1 MSIKLD
7 LSENITGYKEDLD
20 KDLQTLETEI
30 NSISISLNIIS
41 KPQINKIESLFSE
54 CESNVRI
61 NLWNEFIL
69 ELFFSIY
76 MLKKIK

>member
-61 NLWNEFIL
+61 NL
-69 ELFFSIY
+69 
-76 MLKKIK
+76 

>member
-30 NSISISLNIIS
+30 NSISISLNIMS
-41 KPQINKIESLFSE
+41 YCSLLHGPFRTE
-54 CESNVRI
+54 
-61 NLWNEFIL
+61 
-69 ELFFSIY
+69 
-76 MLKKIK
+76 